1 MKRCKFKTLFNP
13 NSIISSP
20 VSNLSFLSKSQEFIH
35 SHKTSLEILL
45 YIIKSAQISFLSNSN
60 NKKIKNLLIEL
71 KKNLDEIFIQQNLK
85 LTYFQQEI
93 AKKKTKIKKYI
104 FENNQDK
111 SGLDTNCENKSE
123 INYQKLKSEIDL
135 LKLQNF
141 SIEQNIEEIRNKIKK
156 MNKDYNYMKL
166 CIPYNYF
173 DEKEIFC
180 VEQKYFPLIIKLLNK
195 QINNNKKK
203 FDKIIFAK
211 QEQNEEMELINNYI
225 SDLKI
230 FLSKEKN
237 EDLKNEI
244 YNEDYKSNNFNNITR
259 YNTYNISSGKKF
271 TEEEKKEK
279 LIIFGNTYELNSDSD
294 FSEKNSNDSNSFS
307 FSDINNCSFKSQK
320 CDIKI
325 YPQKENFLSQ
335 DENSIINSERNNN
348 KNINPSRNEKKKRIT
363 KRFSYVPSLPY
374 SFNF

>member
-13 NSIISSP
+13 NKIISSP
-20 VSNLSFLSKSQEFIH
+20 ISNLFFTSKYQEFIH
-35 SHKTSLEILL
+35 SHKTSLETLL

-93 AKKKTKIKKYI
+93 ANKKTKIKKYI

-195 QINNNKKK
+195 QINDNKKK

-211 QEQNEEMELINNYI
+211 QEQNEEMELVGNYI
-225 SDLKI
+225 SHLKI

>member
-13 NSIISSP
+13 NKIISSP
-20 VSNLSFLSKSQEFIH
+20 ISNLSFLSKSQEFIH

-85 LTYFQQEI
+85 SSYFEQEI
-93 AKKKTKIKKYI
+93 TKKKTTLKKYMY
-104 FENNQDK
+104 EENQDEL
-111 SGLDTNCENKSE
+111 GFGNKRK
-123 INYQKLKSEIDL
+123 IDYQKLKSEIDL

-141 SIEQNIEEIRNKIKK
+141 SIEQNIEEIQSKIKK

-180 VEQKYFPLIIKLLNK
+180 VKQKYFPLIINLLNK
-195 QINNNKKK
+195 QIIDNKKK
-203 FDKIIFAK
+203 FDKTIFSK

-225 SDLKI
+225 SHLKI

-307 FSDINNCSFKSQK
+307 FSDFNNCSFKSQK
-320 CDIKI
+320 YDIKI

-348 KNINPSRNEKKKRIT
+348 KINNPSRNAKKKRIT
-363 KRFSYVPSLPY
+363 KRFSYIPSVPY
-374 SFNF
+374 SFKF

>member
-85 LTYFQQEI
+85 SSYFEQEI
-93 AKKKTKIKKYI
+93 TKKKTTLKIYI
-104 FENNQDK
+104 FEDNQDELVFEDK
-111 SGLDTNCENKSE
+111 TK

-141 SIEQNIEEIRNKIKK
+141 SIEQNIEEIESKIKK

-180 VEQKYFPLIIKLLNK
+180 VKQKYFPLIINLLNK
-195 QINNNKKK
+195 QIIDNKKK
-203 FDKIIFAK
+203 FDKTIFSK

-225 SDLKI
+225 SHLKI

-237 EDLKNEI
+237 EDLKNGI

-271 TEEEKKEK
+271 TEEDKKEK

-307 FSDINNCSFKSQK
+307 FSDFNNCSFKSQK
-320 CDIKI
+320 YDIKI

-348 KNINPSRNEKKKRIT
+348 KINPSRNAKKKRIT
-363 KRFSYVPSLPY
+363 KRFSYIPSLPY
-374 SFNF
+374 SFKF

>member
-85 LTYFQQEI
+85 SSYFEQEI
-93 AKKKTKIKKYI
+93 TKKKTTLKKYMY
-104 FENNQDK
+104 EENQDEL
-111 SGLDTNCENKSE
+111 GFGNKRK
-123 INYQKLKSEIDL
+123 IDYQKLKSEIDL

-141 SIEQNIEEIRNKIKK
+141 SIEQNIEEIQSKIKK

-195 QINNNKKK
+195 QINDNKKK
-203 FDKIIFAK
+203 FDKIIFTK
-211 QEQNEEMELINNYI
+211 QEQNEEMELVGNYI
-225 SDLKI
+225 SHLKI

>member
-1 MKRCKFKTLFNP
+1 MKRSKLKTLFNP
-13 NSIISSP
+13 NKIISSP
-20 VSNLSFLSKSQEFIH
+20 ISNLSFPSKYQEFIH
-35 SHKTSLEILL
+35 SHKTSLETLL

-71 KKNLDEIFIQQNLK
+71 KKNLDEIFIQQNFK

-141 SIEQNIEEIRNKIKK
+141 SIEQNIEEIQNKIKK
-156 MNKDYNYMKL
+156 MNKDYNYIKL

-195 QINNNKKK
+195 QINENKKK
-203 FDKIIFAK
+203 LNKIIFAK
-211 QEQNEEMELINNYI
+211 EGQNEEIELINNYI
-225 SDLKI
+225 SHLKLY
-230 FLSKEKN
+230 LSKERG

-244 YNEDYKSNNFNNITR
+244 YNEDYRSNNCNNITR

-271 TEEEKKEK
+271 SEEEKREK
-279 LIIFGNTYELNSDSD
+279 LIIFGNTYEINSDSD
-294 FSEKNSNDSNSFS
+294 FSEKNSYNSNSFS
-307 FSDINNCSFKSQK
+307 FSGSNSCSFRSQN

-325 YPQKENFLSQ
+325 NLYKENFLSQ
-335 DENSIINSERNNN
+335 DENSIINSEKKIN
-348 KNINPSRNEKKKRIT
+348 KNINSSGNPKKEKISKKL
-363 KRFSYVPSLPY
+363 SYIPPLPY

>member
-1 MKRCKFKTLFNP
+1 MKRSKFKTLFNP
-13 NSIISSP
+13 NNIISSRI
-20 VSNLSFLSKSQEFIH
+20 SNVSFLLKNQEFIH

-60 NKKIKNLLIEL
+60 IKKIKNLLIEL
-71 KKNLDEIFIQQNLK
+71 KKNLDEISIQQNLK
-85 LTYFQQEI
+85 LSYFEQEI
-93 AKKKTKIKKYI
+93 TKKKTTLKKYM
-104 FENNQDK
+104 FEDNQDELEFGDK
-111 SGLDTNCENKSE
+111 RK

-141 SIEQNIEEIRNKIKK
+141 SIEQKIEEIQNKIKK

-180 VEQKYFPLIIKLLNK
+180 VKQKYFPLIIKLLNK
-195 QINNNKKK
+195 QINDNRKT
-203 FDKIIFAK
+203 FDKTIFAK

-225 SDLKI
+225 SNIKI
-230 FLSKEKN
+230 FLSKEKG

-271 TEEEKKEK
+271 SEEEKKEK
-279 LIIFGNTYELNSDSD
+279 LIIYGNNYELNSDSD
-294 FSEKNSNDSNSFS
+294 FSEKNSSDTISVSFS
-307 FSDINNCSFKSQK
+307 HFNNYSFKSQN
-320 CDIKI
+320 CDIKKNLH
-325 YPQKENFLSQ
+325 KEIFLRQ

-348 KNINPSRNEKKKRIT
+348 KNINSSRNEKKKRIT
-363 KRFSYVPSLPY
+363 KRLTYIPSLPY
-374 SFNF
+374 SINF

>member
-13 NSIISSP
+13 NKIISSP
-20 VSNLSFLSKSQEFIH
+20 ISNLSFLSKSQEFIH

-85 LTYFQQEI
+85 SSYFEQEI
-93 AKKKTKIKKYI
+93 TKKKTTLKKYMY
-104 FENNQDK
+104 EENQDEL
-111 SGLDTNCENKSE
+111 GFGNKRK
-123 INYQKLKSEIDL
+123 IDYQKLKSEIDL

-141 SIEQNIEEIRNKIKK
+141 SIEQNIEEIESKIKK

-180 VEQKYFPLIIKLLNK
+180 VKQKYFPLIINLLNK
-195 QINNNKKK
+195 QIIDNKKK
-203 FDKIIFAK
+203 FDKTIFSK

-225 SDLKI
+225 SHLKI

-244 YNEDYKSNNFNNITR
+244 YNEDYRSNNCNNVTR

-271 TEEEKKEK
+271 SEEEKREK
-279 LIIFGNTYELNSDSD
+279 LIIFGNTYEINSDSD
-294 FSEKNSNDSNSFS
+294 FSEKNSYNSNSFS
-307 FSDINNCSFKSQK
+307 FSGSNSCSFRSQN

-325 YPQKENFLSQ
+325 NLYKENFLSQ
-335 DENSIINSERNNN
+335 DENSIINSEIKKN
-348 KNINPSRNEKKKRIT
+348 KNINSSGNPKKEKISKKL
-363 KRFSYVPSLPY
+363 SYIPSLPY

>member
-1 MKRCKFKTLFNP
+1 
-13 NSIISSP
+13 
-20 VSNLSFLSKSQEFIH
+20 
-35 SHKTSLEILL
+35 
-45 YIIKSAQISFLSNSN
+45 
-60 NKKIKNLLIEL
+60 
-71 KKNLDEIFIQQNLK
+71 LDEIFIQQNLK
-85 LTYFQQEI
+85 LTYFEQEI

-111 SGLDTNCENKSE
+111 SGLDTNSENKSE
-123 INYQKLKSEIDL
+123 INYRKLKSEIDL

-141 SIEQNIEEIRNKIKK
+141 SIEQNIEEIQSKIKK

-195 QINNNKKK
+195 QINDNKKK

-211 QEQNEEMELINNYI
+211 QEQNEEMELVGNYI
-225 SDLKI
+225 SHLKI
-230 FLSKEKN
+230 FLSKEKK

-307 FSDINNCSFKSQK
+307 FSDINNCSFKGQK